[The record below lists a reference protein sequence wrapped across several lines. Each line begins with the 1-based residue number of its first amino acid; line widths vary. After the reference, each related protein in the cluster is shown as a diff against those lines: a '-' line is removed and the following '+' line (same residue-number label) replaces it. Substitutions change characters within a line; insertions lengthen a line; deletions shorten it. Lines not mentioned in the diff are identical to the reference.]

1 MAQLPVQKHP
11 NLLVGYETAD
21 DAGVYQLT
29 EEIALIQTLDFF
41 TPIVDDPY
49 YFGQIAAANALSDI
63 YAMGGR
69 PLTAMNIVCF
79 PIKEMP
85 KEVLKQILQ
94 GGMDKIHE
102 AGAIL
107 VGGHSVE
114 DPEIKY
120 GLSVTG
126 VIHPQKILTNKGAR
140 VGDFL
145 ILTKPLGTGVL
156 ATAVKGNLASEAAI
170 TKLVKVTAT
179 LNSKAAEIMAEF
191 NVHACTDVTGF
202 GLGGHL
208 LEMARASQKEIELW
222 SNKVPIIPEALEY
235 AAMGLI
241 PAGSYANKHFC
252 ENTVEIRGNI
262 SSLTIDMLFDA
273 QTSGGLIIALPQ
285 KEAETCLKRLREN
298 GVSEATIIGYVKG
311 NHPCGKLVIAES

>member
-1 MAQLPVQKHP
+1 MPVQKHP